1 MNKAEFL
8 NELRTKLNGLPQNDI
23 EERVSFYTEMI
34 DDRVEDGMSEE
45 EAIEQIGPVDKVVET
60 IVSEIPLSKIV
71 KAKVKPQKKMPVWAI
86 VLLVLGFPVW
96 FPILISLVSVIFSVY
111 LTLWII
117 VITLYAVDL
126 SLAVASIAS
135 IASAFVAF
143 IGGEPLVGLA
153 SIGSFM
159 VCGALSVLMFFGC
172 GYVVKGVVFVT
183 RKMLLGIKSCFIGK
197 EN

>member
-60 IVSEIPLSKIV
+60 IVSEIPLSKII

-183 RKMLLGIKSCFIGK
+183 RKMLLGIKSWFIGK

>member
-159 VCGALSVLMFFGC
+159 VCGALSVLMFLGC

>member
-183 RKMLLGIKSCFIGK
+183 RKMRLGIKSWFIGK

>member
-96 FPILISLVSVIFSVY
+96 FPILISLVSVVFSVY

-126 SLAVASIAS
+126 SLAVACIAS

>member
-86 VLLVLGFPVW
+86 VLLILGFPVW

>member
-60 IVSEIPLSKIV
+60 IVSKIPLSKIV

-183 RKMLLGIKSCFIGK
+183 RKMLLGIKSWFIGK

>member
-153 SIGSFM
+153 SIGSCM
-159 VCGALSVLMFFGC
+159 VCGALSVLMFFRC

-183 RKMLLGIKSCFIGK
+183 RKMLLGIKSWFIGK

>member
-86 VLLVLGFPVW
+86 VLLVLGFPLW

-183 RKMLLGIKSCFIGK
+183 RKMLLGIKSWFIGK

>member
-8 NELRTKLNGLPQNDI
+8 NELRTKLNGLPQSDI

-34 DDRVEDGMSEE
+34 DDRVEDGMTEE
-45 EAIEQIGPVDKVVET
+45 EAVEQIGPVEKVVET

-86 VLLVLGFPVW
+86 VLLILGFPVW
-96 FPILISLVSVIFSVY
+96 FPILISIVSVIFSLY
-111 LTLWII
+111 LTLWVV
-117 VITLYAVDL
+117 VISLYAVDL

-135 IASAFVAF
+135 VTSAFVAF
-143 IGGEPLVGLA
+143 IGGEPLVGFA
-153 SIGSFM
+153 SVGSFL

-183 RKMLLGIKSCFIGK
+183 RKMLLGIKSWFIGK

>member
-1 MNKAEFL
+1 
-8 NELRTKLNGLPQNDI
+8 
-23 EERVSFYTEMI
+23 MI

-126 SLAVASIAS
+126 SLAVACIAS

>member
-183 RKMLLGIKSCFIGK
+183 RKMLLGIKSWFIGK

>member
-96 FPILISLVSVIFSVY
+96 FPILIALVSVIFSVY

-183 RKMLLGIKSCFIGK
+183 RKMLLGIKSWFIGK

>member
-96 FPILISLVSVIFSVY
+96 FPILISIISVIFSVY

-183 RKMLLGIKSCFIGK
+183 RKMLLGIKSWFIGK

>member
-96 FPILISLVSVIFSVY
+96 FPLLISLVSVIFSVY

-126 SLAVASIAS
+126 SLAVACIAS

-183 RKMLLGIKSCFIGK
+183 RKMLLGIKSWFIGK

>member
-8 NELRTKLNGLPQNDI
+8 NELKTKLNGLPQNDI

-183 RKMLLGIKSCFIGK
+183 RKMLLGIKSWFIGK

>member
-71 KAKVKPQKKMPVWAI
+71 KAKVKPQKRMPVWAI
-86 VLLVLGFPVW
+86 VLLVLGFPLW

-183 RKMLLGIKSCFIGK
+183 RKMLLGIKSWFIGK

>member
-45 EAIEQIGPVDKVVET
+45 EAIAQIGPVDKVVET

-183 RKMLLGIKSCFIGK
+183 RKMLLGIKSWFIGK

>member
-126 SLAVASIAS
+126 SLAVACIAS

>member
-8 NELRTKLNGLPQNDI
+8 KELRTKLNGLPQNDI

-71 KAKVKPQKKMPVWAI
+71 KAKVKPRKKMPVWVI

-183 RKMLLGIKSCFIGK
+183 RKMLLGIKSWFIGK

>member
-135 IASAFVAF
+135 IASAFIAF

-183 RKMLLGIKSCFIGK
+183 RKMLLGIKSWFIGK

>member
-8 NELRTKLNGLPQNDI
+8 NELRTKLNGLPQSDI

-34 DDRVEDGMSEE
+34 DDRVEDGMTEE
-45 EAIEQIGPVDKVVET
+45 EAVEQIGPVEKVVET

-86 VLLVLGFPVW
+86 VLLILGFPVW

-143 IGGEPLVGLA
+143 IGGEPLVGFA
-153 SIGSFM
+153 SVGSFL

-183 RKMLLGIKSCFIGK
+183 RKMLLGIKSWFIGK

>member
-8 NELRTKLNGLPQNDI
+8 NGLRTKLNGLPQNDI

-183 RKMLLGIKSCFIGK
+183 RKMLLGIKSWFIGK

>member
-1 MNKAEFL
+1 MNKADFL

-183 RKMLLGIKSCFIGK
+183 RKMLLGIKSWFIGK

>member
-126 SLAVASIAS
+126 SLAVACIAS

-143 IGGEPLVGLA
+143 IGGEPRVGLA

-183 RKMLLGIKSCFIGK
+183 RKMLLGIKSWFIGK

>member
-8 NELRTKLNGLPQNDI
+8 KELRTKLNGLPQNDI

-183 RKMLLGIKSCFIGK
+183 RKMLLGIKSWFIGK

>member
-86 VLLVLGFPVW
+86 VLLVLGFPGW

-183 RKMLLGIKSCFIGK
+183 RKMLLGIKSWFIGK

>member
-126 SLAVASIAS
+126 SLAVACIAS

-183 RKMLLGIKSCFIGK
+183 RKMLLGIKSWFIGK

>member
-126 SLAVASIAS
+126 SLAVACIAS

-153 SIGSFM
+153 SIGLFM

-183 RKMLLGIKSCFIGK
+183 RKMLLGIKSWFLGK

>member
-8 NELRTKLNGLPQNDI
+8 NELRTKLNGLPQSDI

-34 DDRVEDGMSEE
+34 DDRVEDGMTEE
-45 EAIEQIGPVDKVVET
+45 EAVEQIGPVDKVVET

-183 RKMLLGIKSCFIGK
+183 RKMLLGIKSWFIGK